1 MSAAPA
7 PAPGPGS
14 AHAGGRADLLIVGAA
29 QLITAPGAP
38 GDAPLRGRAL
48 DEPILLEDAAVA
60 CVGGAIAR
68 VGKTA
73 DVLASFPEARAHR
86 VLDARGL
93 LLAPGFVDA
102 HTHLPFAGTREME
115 FDARARGESY
125 ESIAAK
131 GGGIESSRR
140 TLRATSQ
147 DDLTELV
154 AARLESLVVQ
164 GVTTVEA
171 KSGYGLD
178 WNEERKQLR
187 ALQRAAVRS
196 PVTVVP
202 TFLGAH
208 AVPHEFRER
217 RGAYIALLIDEMLP
231 AVESERLARFC
242 DVWCDK
248 GIFTV
253 EESRRILEA
262 AKRHGLGAKL
272 HADELG
278 DAGAAGLAAD
288 LGAISADHLLFASD
302 EGLKAM
308 AAKGVVAVL
317 LPGTAFTLGLPYAP
331 ARSMIEM
338 GMAVAVATDW
348 NPGSTMSSSIP
359 LAMTMAVTQMKMT
372 PAEAWMA
379 VTANAAAAVGEGES
393 AGRIQPGYRA
403 DFVLF
408 DGGDY
413 RHVPYHYG
421 HDHARVVVCGGA
433 VVHEAGQSSR
443 CC

>member
-1 MSAAPA
+1 MSLASGA
-7 PAPGPGS
+7 GPD
-14 AHAGGRADLLIVGAA
+14 GGRADLLVVGAA
-29 QLITAPGAP
+29 ELITAPGKPGAP
-38 GDAPLRGRAL
+38 PLRGRAL
-48 DEPILLEDAAVA
+48 DEPLLIRDAAVA
-60 CVGGAIAR
+60 CVGGAIAK
-68 VGKTA
+68 VGGTRE
-73 DVLASFPEARAHR
+73 VLDAFPEARAHR

-93 LLAPGFVDA
+93 LLAPGLIDA
-102 HTHLPFAGTREME
+102 HTHLPFAGSREME

-140 TLRATSQ
+140 ALREISQ
-147 DDLTELV
+147 DDLTERV
-154 AARLESLVVQ
+154 ASRLGALLAQ

-187 ALQRAAVRS
+187 ALQRAAERS

-208 AVPHEFRER
+208 AMPREFRER
-217 RGAYIALLIDEMLP
+217 REAYIALLIDEMLP

-242 DVWCDK
+242 DVWCDR
-248 GIFTV
+248 GIYTV
-253 EESRRILEA
+253 PESRQILEA
-262 AKRHGLGAKL
+262 AQRHGLGAKL

-278 DAGAAGLAAD
+278 EAGAAGLAAE
-288 LGAISADHLLFASD
+288 LGAVSADHLLFASD
-302 EGLKAM
+302 DGLRAM
-308 AAKGVVAVL
+308 AAKGVVGVL

-331 ARSMIEM
+331 ARRMIEM
-338 GMAVAVATDW
+338 GLPVAVATDW
-348 NPGSTMSSSIP
+348 NPGSTMSSSLP

-379 VTANAAAAVGEGES
+379 VTANAAAAVGEGERI
-393 AGRIQPGYRA
+393 GRIQPGYRA

-408 DGGDY
+408 DGGDH

-421 HDHARVVVCGGA
+421 HDHARVVVAGG
-433 VVHEAGQSSR
+433 VVSHEAGQASR
-443 CC
+443 CF